1 MPKLQR
7 RTLWLIAALV
17 PIALLFIYTVQS
29 AGPIA
34 PVKVTL
40 TQVSERS
47 ISPALFGIGSIQARY
62 THKIGPTF
70 AGRLKRVEVNVGD
83 KVKAGQVLGEMDPV
97 DLDERLQAQ
106 QAAIASANA
115 NVKQAQAKQEYAQT
129 QAQRYVQL
137 LPSKA
142 VSEEAVATK
151 QQELELANSALK
163 AAQQE
168 RARIEADY
176 KAVRAQRTNLELL
189 APVDGLVIAR
199 QADAGTTV
207 VAGQAVIELI
217 NPDSL
222 WIDTRFDQISAE
234 GLQAG
239 LPAQVQL
246 RSRRGQMLPAK
257 VLRVEPVADVV
268 TEEML
273 AKVVLD
279 SVPTPLPP
287 LGELAEITV
296 TLPALPSTLSLSNA
310 ALVRHQN
317 QTGVW
322 RLSNNELQFVPV
334 TLGRHDLDGQ
344 IQVLSGL
351 KAGDQVVLYSEKPL
365 SERSRVKVQAGLL

>member
-115 NVKQAQAKQEYAQT
+115 NVEQAQAKQEYAQT

-168 RARIEADY
+168 RARIEAEY

>member
-168 RARIEADY
+168 RARIEAEY